1 MSVERATQATPELL
15 EALQRLLPQLS
26 PGRPVPTTVQLKEL
40 MAAHGS
46 TLLLARDD
54 LGRVVGTLTLV
65 VFRTTTELRARIE
78 DVVVDESA
86 RGKGLGEELVREA
99 LRLAQERGARS
110 VNLTSRPDRAAANRL
125 YERIGFERRE
135 TNVYAFEL
143 APPSDP

>member
-1 MSVERATQATPELL
+1 MSVERAHQVSPELL

-26 PGRPVPTTVQLKEL
+26 PGRQLPTTAELKEL

-46 TLLLARDD
+46 TLLLARDEY
-54 LGRVVGTLTLV
+54 GHIVGTLTLV

-86 RGKGLGEELVREA
+86 RGKGLGEQLVKEA

-110 VNLTSRPDRAAANRL
+110 VSLTSRADRESANRL
-125 YERIGFERRE
+125 YGRVGFELRE
-135 TNVYAFEL
+135 TNVFTYTL
-143 APPSDP
+143 D

>member
-15 EALQRLLPQLS
+15 EALHRLLPQLS

-46 TLLLARDD
+46 TLLLARDEV
-54 LGRVVGTLTLV
+54 GHVVGTLTLV

-86 RGKGLGEELVREA
+86 RGKGLGEQLVREA
-99 LRLAQERGARS
+99 MHLAHERGARS
-110 VNLTSRPDRAAANRL
+110 ITLTSRPDRDSANRL
-125 YERIGFERRE
+125 YERIGFEPRD
-135 TNVYAFEL
+135 TNVYTFNLE
-143 APPSDP
+143 